1 MRKKLPPEEK
11 RNSPIGIKVK
21 TVTREQLDYISSLE
35 GIPLSTHI
43 DNVLKE
49 HIENYFTSHKI
60 NWDKLP
66 LEERGGNE

>member
-11 RNSPIGIKVK
+11 RNNPIGIKVK
-21 TVTREQLDYISSLE
+21 TVTREQLNYIASLE

-49 HIENYFTSHKI
+49 HIEKYFTTKKI
-60 NWDKLP
+60 NWENLSA
-66 LEERGGNE
+66 EEKGGK